1 MFKIKIIIIIQ
12 MCLCICYW
20 FCIENGY
27 KNCCIITYR
36 IPGLNAGNVLWPETV
51 SCVCVVCV
59 QNLIYSIASKQRCL
73 CTKIAA
79 NECYFAYNWIK
90 MKKKEKKKLFCSKQ
104 WIWLLF
110 IALPKKENKR
120 KKKMFYKRYE
130 GQQFYIVIQIWR
142 IETVGIYQVLHER
155 AKVKKEYQQVI
166 IREKKT
172 VPSKPFC

>member
-1 MFKIKIIIIIQ
+1 MTRNRFLR
-12 MCLCICYW
+12 MC
-20 FCIENGY
+20 
-27 KNCCIITYR
+27 
-36 IPGLNAGNVLWPETV
+36 
-51 SCVCVVCV
+51 CVCVCV

-120 KKKMFYKRYE
+120 KKMFYKRYE

-166 IREKKT
+166 IREKKNGSFQALLLSVNYT
-172 VPSKPFC
+172 YACWCRLKINFLFDKRFSFQFWSPS